1 MKVNCVQVCTVYL
14 DLQKAIDTVNHD
26 ILLHKLYNYGVRG
39 VVHDWF
45 RNHR

>member
-26 ILLHKLYNYGVRG
+26 ILLHKLYNYGV
-39 VVHDWF
+39 VVWF
-45 RNHR
+45 MIGLEIT